1 MASSNQKFTFEISG
15 FDKDTFHVVRF
26 TGEEGLST
34 LYRFEIVLYAGDK
47 DVDFDKALSNNA
59 TFTIKRQ
66 KGDIPFHGILEHI
79 EQLSHSGPYTF
90 YRAVLVPKAWWLTL
104 TQHNQVFLNQNIGE
118 FLAAVFKD
126 GGLSPGIDFR
136 ISLQKSYPTW
146 EYLAQYG
153 ETHFDFASRWME
165 RDGLY
170 YFFEQAGTGEKM
182 VVTDTLTAHAP
193 MPQGESFRYSPPSSM
208 QAGHEEE
215 VVTDFILT
223 QRRLPQKVQLR
234 DYNYQTPSQDLSAEA
249 MVSPRGHG
257 VHYLY
262 GLHFLNT
269 SQGGDLARIRAE
281 EFKCR
286 EKIFTGVSTIPFV
299 RTGYTFSISNHYR
312 DSFNAK
318 YQTIACRHEGSQE
331 GWLVSGLG
339 LSFGKGR
346 DDLLF
351 YRNHFTAIPADVQF
365 RSELATE
372 RPKIAGTLSAKVD
385 AEGSGKYAELDSQ
398 GRYKIILPFD
408 LSGRKD
414 GHASAW
420 VRMAQPYAGGGFGM
434 HMPLHKGCE
443 VLLSF
448 IDGDPDRPV
457 IAAAVPNPE
466 QASPVTDQSQTQAR
480 ITTSGGNL
488 IHFEDQEGNQRI
500 LLSSP
505 TQKSFVRIGSHN
517 DPDDEEPPTWKPDS
531 QLTKDNLANW
541 EWAESPDGLKLFSAG
556 PLTIKAQESFEFI
569 IGNKN
574 EVVGGIDTSTV
585 VGAQIDSVLG
595 GLVELQWPAKLSYSM
610 AENRLKEEVAEL
622 YVTKNNLGTDV
633 NNLIL
638 NDNTVKASVNNLITA
653 KTDLCATKQELN
665 TAKADVTAEC
675 TRTYATKNE
684 LAGQKDTIAADYTQ
698 AIANKTATLA
708 SKEEV
713 LAAKNE
719 VAATV
724 EQVRGTVNQQAGQ
737 ITSMAGDVSNLWGVV
752 NVVAGEVGFV

>member
-1 MASSNQKFTFEISG
+1 MADTNHQKFTFEISG

-26 TGEEGLST
+26 TGEEGLSK

-47 DVDFDKALSNNA
+47 DVDFTKALSNTA
-59 TFTIKRQ
+59 TFTIKRS
-66 KGDIPFHGILEHI
+66 KGDIPFHGMLEHI

-104 TQHNQVFLNQNIGE
+104 TVHNQVFLNQNIQQ
-118 FLAAVFKD
+118 FLTAVLKD
-126 GGLSPGIDFR
+126 GGLNAGIDFS
-136 ISLQKSYPTW
+136 ISLQHSYPTW

-153 ETHFDFASRWME
+153 ETHFDFVSRWME

-170 YFFEQAGTGEKM
+170 YFFEQSESGEKM
-182 VVTDTLTAHAP
+182 VVTDTLTAHSP

-208 QAGHEEE
+208 QVGHEDE

-249 MVSPRGHG
+249 LVSQNGKG

-269 SQGGDLARIRAE
+269 SQGDTLAKIRAE
-281 EFKCR
+281 DFKCR
-286 EKIFTGVSTIPFV
+286 EKVFTGVSTIPFV
-299 RTGYTFSISNHYR
+299 RTGYTFSITNHYR

-346 DDLLF
+346 DDLLY
-351 YRNHFTAIPADVQF
+351 YRNHFTAIPAEVQF
-365 RSELATE
+365 RSELTTD

-443 VLLSF
+443 VLISF

-466 QASPVTDQSQTQAR
+466 QGSPVTDQSQTQAR

-505 TQKSFVRIGSHN
+505 TKNSYVRIGSHN
-517 DPDDEEPPTWKPDS
+517 DPSDGDS
-531 QLTKDNLANW
+531 DGKGNII
-541 EWAESPDGLKLFSAG
+541 SPDGMKLYTGG
-556 PLTIKAQESFEFI
+556 PLSVTAEEAIEVI
-569 IGNKN
+569 LINKN
-574 EVVGGIDTSTV
+574 EIIGGIETATV
-585 VGAQIDSVLG
+585 IGAKSDIVLG
-595 GLVELQWPAKLSYSM
+595 GEFEFQVPARLAFSNV
-610 AENRLKEEVAEL
+610 ENRMKTEINEM
-622 YVTKNNLGTDV
+622 YVSKTNLAGDV
-633 NNLIL
+633 NRLVT
-638 NDNTVKASVNNLITA
+638 NDNHIKASVNNLITA
-653 KTDLCATKQELN
+653 KTNLCATKQELT
-665 TAKADVTAEC
+665 TAKNQIGATMDAN
-675 TRTYATKNE
+675 YATKEE
-684 LAGQKDTIAADYTQ
+684 LTAQKNTIAADYTQ

-708 SKEEV
+708 SKEELTATKNTIAEDINNTAMAVMDIMEERTSMTVNVTNINTENLV
-713 LAAKNE
+713 LAA
-719 VAATV
+719 TF
-724 EQVRGTVNQQAGQ
+724 
-737 ITSMAGDVSNLWGVV
+737 
-752 NVVAGEVGFV
+752 NVI